1 MTAAETFVLVLG
13 SILVVVGLAVIVTKE
28 VTSDPWRSIE
38 PRIRQLAEVLAPV
51 LGAVL
56 LLAALW
62 AGVG

>member
-1 MTAAETFVLVLG
+1 MTAAETLVLVLG